1 MTNIGD
7 HVTPADARRRQIRVM
22 QVIFAGAA
30 TVATLALFSAG
41 PSDTGTAV
49 ASGAAVSGPQSP
61 QAAPIGSGAAGNII
75 AVNDDDVN
83 NPSSGDIFTQNAQD
97 QSTANGAGT

>member
-1 MTNIGD
+1 MTNIG
-7 HVTPADARRRQIRVM
+7 HHINSAEARRRQIRAM
-22 QVIFAGAA
+22 QLIFAGAA

-41 PSDTGTAV
+41 PSDTNDVV
-49 ASGAAVSGPQSP
+49 ASGPALTT
-61 QAAPIGSGAAGNII
+61 AGRII
-75 AVNDDDVN
+75 PVNDDDVN

>member
-1 MTNIGD
+1 
-7 HVTPADARRRQIRVM
+7 M
-22 QVIFAGAA
+22 QPIFAGAA
-30 TVATLALFSAG
+30 TVATLALFGAAG
-41 PSDTGTAV
+41 NDTTNAV
-49 ASGAAVSGPQSP
+49 ASGPAPVQI
-61 QAAPIGSGAAGNII
+61 APIGPGAEGKII